1 VSAVVSTSNF
11 QEDIVVNGTRLTS
24 LVACGLVALLAL
36 PPQLHAQVVSGPEI
50 WRSFAEKLEPGKT
63 IEIRLKDGARF
74 KATLLQVSPDAM
86 TVQPRTRAAVPPQ
99 RVPFDAVERVDVHHD
114 KGIGIVKAV
123 AIGAG
128 VAAGAWLALMALAF
142 AVWGD

>member
-1 VSAVVSTSNF
+1 
-11 QEDIVVNGTRLTS
+11 VNAIQAC
-24 LVACGLVALLAL
+24 VACVLVTCLAL
-36 PPQLHAQVVSGPEI
+36 PSPVYAQVVTTPDV
-50 WRSFAEKLEPGKT
+50 WHAFVEKLEPGKT
-63 IEIRLKDGARF
+63 LKVRLKNGQRF

-99 RVPFDAVERVDVHHD
+99 RVAFEHIETLEIDHARGV
-114 KGIGIVKAV
+114 GIGKAV

>member
-1 VSAVVSTSNF
+1 MNRSRV
-11 QEDIVVNGTRLTS
+11 RS
-24 LVACGLVALLAL
+24 LIASLAAWTLVLLLAL
-36 PPQLHAQVVSGPEI
+36 PPLLHAQVTTTPDI

-63 IEIRLKDGARF
+63 LKVSLKTGRRF

-86 TVQPRTRAAVPPQ
+86 TVQPKTRAAVPPQ
-99 RVPFDAVERVDVHHD
+99 RVPFDQIETLDIDHG
-114 KGIGIVKAV
+114 KGVGVGKAI

-128 VAAGAWLALMALAF
+128 VGAGAWLALMAFAF